1 VLEKQSLRQERD
13 VNRDPQRLTEPEL
26 KVAALLVKGAA
37 NRAIA
42 TELGL
47 VEATV
52 KMHVHH
58 MLKKTGASNRTQ
70 LALKLAYSADW
81 SLHLERVV

>member
-1 VLEKQSLRQERD
+1 M
-13 VNRDPQRLTEPEL
+13 NRFPHRFTAPEL
-26 KVAALLVKGAA
+26 KVAALLVKGVP

-42 TELGL
+42 KELGL
-47 VEATV
+47 VEGTV

-81 SLHLERVV
+81 SLHSERVS

>member
-1 VLEKQSLRQERD
+1 M
-13 VNRDPQRLTEPEL
+13 NRDPQRLTDPER

-81 SLHLERVV
+81 SLHSERAS